1 MKNFKKAA
9 NNMIIFCFAL
19 LIISCIWS
27 VRQAEAKTKT
37 IQKGITYDTEL
48 EEVCMDISK
57 LTPEEGKKALEKLST
72 GKYGS
77 QSLAV
82 RVKASGASDAEKKYL
97 KWGKEFQNLESNKY
111 RLLPYSGDIEVRKR
125 DKGYY
130 LCYDIYIPQVNNYYY
145 LERYIDNIFAYQ
157 EAEENLYE
165 CSTSEYLENFT
176 FAYTDPAGQ
185 KHDAK
190 FYTDYM
196 SISAESV
203 YSEILSRE
211 QFLEASDAV
220 KVAFLLVPRKH
231 FTTYKQGTP
240 RSDRDMKALAEGR
253 WKGKCG
259 DFSILSYWLVTPLSY
274 DIQCQGAFR
283 NHSILHSTLFI
294 RAKNSDGQWEYF
306 QTDNQTTNFGGDT
319 ILKYEEAPN
328 EKYSFFPE
336 AYAYLSSSPVHEIT
350 EISLEYNVK
359 KAISQGCLDSSI
371 ERTLSRAYKDGKFR
385 GNDTITYT
393 FTNQNE
399 NTYGYPEFTGTY
411 PSR

>member
-1 MKNFKKAA
+1 MKNFAKAA
-9 NNMIIFCFAL
+9 KSMLIFCFAFMM
-19 LIISCIWS
+19 IGCIWS
-27 VRQAEAKTKT
+27 VHQAEAKTKT
-37 IQKGITYDTEL
+37 IQKGITYDAEL
-48 EEVCMDISK
+48 EEVYMDISK
-57 LTPEEGKKALEKLST
+57 LTPEEGKKALEQLST

-82 RVKASGASDAEKKYL
+82 RVKASGASNAEKKYL
-97 KWGKEFQNLESNKY
+97 KWGKAFQNLKSNKY
-111 RLLPYSGDIEVRKR
+111 RLLPYSGDIETRKR

-130 LCYDIYIPQVNNYYY
+130 VCYDIYFPQVNNYYY

-157 EAEENLYE
+157 EAEENLYD
-165 CSTSEYLENFT
+165 CSTGGYLENFT

-190 FYTDYM
+190 VYMDYM

-211 QFLEASDAV
+211 QFLKASDAV

-231 FTTYKQGTP
+231 FTTYELGTL
-240 RSDRDMKALAEGR
+240 RSDRDMKALAEKR

-259 DFSILSYWLVTPLSY
+259 DFSTLSYWLVTPLSY
-274 DIQCQGAFR
+274 DIQCQGGFKP
-283 NHSILHSTLFI
+283 NHSTLFV

-306 QTDNQTTNFGGDT
+306 QTDNQTTYLGGDT
-319 ILKYEEAPN
+319 PLKYEESPN
-328 EKYSFFPE
+328 EKYSFLPE
-336 AYAYLSSSPVHEIT
+336 AFAYLSSSPVHEIT

-371 ERTLSRAYKDGKFR
+371 ERTASRAYKDGKFR